1 MIYQSLIINSILP
14 TFLFCFHHY
23 HALITKQVRQP
34 WHASFLEAKKI
45 NKKRISEVIME
56 MEQDTTYDKPKIKIK
71 YEEQDLD
78 NTKKHTNDEKIREQL
93 RRQFI

>member
-1 MIYQSLIINSILP
+1 
-14 TFLFCFHHY
+14 
-23 HALITKQVRQP
+23 
-34 WHASFLEAKKI
+34 
-45 NKKRISEVIME
+45 ME

>member
-1 MIYQSLIINSILP
+1 MD
-14 TFLFCFHHY
+14 
-23 HALITKQVRQP
+23 R
-34 WHASFLEAKKI
+34 AKKI
-45 NKKRISEVIME
+45 NKRRISEVIME

-93 RRQFI
+93 RRQFN